1 MLNPIR
7 QIGDRFSR
15 GWQAR
20 TPGDLARSLG
30 TASKPWLRDGLA
42 EVLARVGATSPA
54 RFARGALTIVTFH
67 RVLPREKLDLYPMS
81 GLAVTPEQLEVVL
94 TELTRHFDCGSVIE
108 AFRRWRG
115 GAVERPPLAISFDD
129 GALDNYEH
137 ARPVLAK
144 LGLSAT
150 FYIPVKNVEEQRAP
164 WHDRV
169 GFALLRSV
177 AAVRK
182 PRGADF
188 DRLLEPFGAS
198 VRAFGALLPE
208 DAMQLAARGVVLA
221 KRLSA
226 DQRDASLAELEAAL
240 GGDAVPEFAR
250 MMTWEQI
257 RALHRAGH
265 EIGSHS
271 RTHPLLPELSD
282 ERVREEIELS
292 RRELSSALGAEVLSF
307 CYPNGSYDARA
318 LKAVEAA
325 GYECAVTT
333 NWGLNRKQPPFELS
347 RCDMDFVRLQSK
359 DGDFSR
365 ERLLLRLS
373 GLQPG
378 LPRTR
383 PTVF

>member
-1 MLNPIR
+1 MLNPVR
-7 QIGDRFSR
+7 QMGDRFAR

-20 TPGDLARSLG
+20 TPQDIARSFG
-30 TASKPWLRDGLA
+30 AASKPWLRDGLA

-67 RVLPREKLDLYPMS
+67 RVLPQDKLQQYPMT
-81 GLAVTPEQLEVVL
+81 GLAVTPEQLELVL
-94 TELTRHFDCGSVIE
+94 TELMSHFACGSVIE
-108 AFRRWRG
+108 AFRRWNNG
-115 GAVERPPLAISFDD
+115 NLERPPLAISFDD

-144 LGLSAT
+144 LGLKAT

-164 WHDRV
+164 WHDRL
-169 GFALLRSV
+169 GFALMRSI

-182 PRGADF
+182 PRGVDF
-188 DRLLEPFGAS
+188 DRLLAPFGTS
-198 VRAFGALLPE
+198 VRAFVALLPE
-208 DAMQLAARGVVLA
+208 DALQLASDGVTTA
-221 KRLSA
+221 KGLSA
-226 DQRDASLAELEAAL
+226 ERRDASLAELEAAL
-240 GGDAVPEFAR
+240 GGDVVPEFAR
-250 MMTWEQI
+250 MMTWEQV

-271 RTHPLLPELSD
+271 LTHPLLPDLSD
-282 ERVREEIELS
+282 ERVREEVVVS
-292 RRELSSALGAEVLSF
+292 RHELSSAIAAEVPSF
-307 CYPNGSYDARA
+307 CYPNGSYDART
-318 LKAVEAA
+318 LQAVKAA

-359 DGDFSR
+359 EGHFSR

-378 LPRTR
+378 LPAGDRR
-383 PTVF
+383 Y

>member
-7 QIGDRFSR
+7 QMGDRLSR

-20 TPGDLARSLG
+20 TPEDIARSFSA
-30 TASKPWLRDGLA
+30 ASKPWLRDGLA
-42 EVLARVGATSPA
+42 QVLARVGVTSPS

-67 RVLPREKLDLYPMS
+67 RVLPPDKLQQYPMA
-81 GLAVTPEQLEVVL
+81 GLAVTPEQLELVL
-94 TELTRHFDCGSVIE
+94 TELMSHFVCGSVIE
-108 AFRRWRG
+108 AFRRWKS
-115 GAVERPPLAISFDD
+115 GALERPPLAISFDD

-137 ARPVLAK
+137 ARPILTK
-144 LGLSAT
+144 LGLNAT

-164 WHDRV
+164 WHDRL
-169 GFALLRSV
+169 GFALMRSV

-182 PRGADF
+182 PRGVDF
-188 DRLLEPFGAS
+188 DRLLAPFGAS
-198 VRAFGALLPE
+198 ARAFAALLPE
-208 DAMQLAARGVVLA
+208 EALHLASEGVTLA
-221 KRLSA
+221 KGLSA
-226 DQRDASLAELEAAL
+226 ERRDASLAELEAAL

-250 MMTWEQI
+250 MMSWDQV
-257 RALHRAGH
+257 RALHAAGH

-271 RTHPLLPELSD
+271 LTHPLLPDLSD
-282 ERVREEIELS
+282 ERVRDEVEVSRHEL
-292 RRELSSALGAEVLSF
+292 RSAIRADVPSF
-307 CYPNGSYDARA
+307 CYPNGSYDART
-318 LKAVEAA
+318 LHAVKAA

-359 DGDFSR
+359 HGHFSR

-378 LPRTR
+378 LPSGDRR
-383 PTVF
+383 Y